1 MYSYHFANDIVEQ
14 IYVAYSDLNL
24 ENIAHKIQSMYRR
37 EMSFIDERKLV
48 TQKLVELR
56 YYEFLSIKTISK
68 YYIDKEIDE
77 LQLKSELSDICLH
90 TSNLLT

>member
-1 MYSYHFANDIVEQ
+1 
-14 IYVAYSDLNL
+14 
-24 ENIAHKIQSMYRR
+24 
-37 EMSFIDERKLV
+37 MSFIDERKLV